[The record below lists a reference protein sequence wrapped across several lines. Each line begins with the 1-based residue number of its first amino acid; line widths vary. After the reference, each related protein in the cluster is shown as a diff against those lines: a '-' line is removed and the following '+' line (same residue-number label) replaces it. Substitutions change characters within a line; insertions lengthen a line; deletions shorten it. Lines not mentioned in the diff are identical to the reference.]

1 MKITKGKRAKSAAR
15 RNKKYEPVRHSWKN
29 LESDEILED
38 FPVKWIPGK
47 LKTVVRKHCAEH
59 ASMDYNM
66 LKSLTED
73 SEDEDSGKE
82 EGEEGLGSGEDMFGV
97 YMLVLE
103 NEECGQ
109 KCQVYF
115 NYCAFGST
123 KIGQKLLKTTFSSV
137 LHRKTHF
144 KTALTSFF

>member
-1 MKITKGKRAKSAAR
+1 MTKGKRAKSAAR

-73 SEDEDSGKE
+73 SGDEDSGKE
-82 EGEEGLGSGEDMFGV
+82 EGEEEGLGSDENMFGV
-97 YMLVLE
+97 YMLILE

-115 NYCAFGST
+115 NYCSFGST

-137 LHRKTHF
+137 FHTRKTTIKPH
-144 KTALTSFF
+144 L